1 MCVCLSINRTKLLK
15 FRRSNKEKREREIK
29 IEGEKEREVEKE
41 REGESIEEGGRDR
54 EAQHSCVK
62 RGEGQI
68 EGVWGLPSRSCCCSI
83 KRVNADLKALL
94 S

>member
-1 MCVCLSINRTKLLK
+1 LRK
-15 FRRSNKEKREREIK
+15 KEREREFK
-29 IEGEKEREVEKE
+29 
-41 REGESIEEGGRDR
+41 REGER

-83 KRVNADLKALL
+83 KRVNVNADLKALL

>member
-1 MCVCLSINRTKLLK
+1 LRKKVGK
-15 FRRSNKEKREREIK
+15 
-29 IEGEKEREVEKE
+29 KE
-41 REGESIEEGGRDR
+41 REGERIEEGGRER

-83 KRVNADLKALL
+83 KRVNVNADLKALL